1 MAQTADDVVVIHKGR
16 SIVQSPLAELMA
28 RSGGGVRVAGP
39 DVGRLA
45 ELLRAD
51 GASVADDGDG
61 AHGARSHAARTSAGS
76 IAANAVVIS
85 ELAPVSSSLEEIY
98 FELTGSEE
106 GAGPT

>member
-1 MAQTADDVVVIHKGR
+1 MVRDRTGEDIGR
-16 SIVQSPLAELMA
+16 M
-28 RSGGGVRVAGP
+28 
-39 DVGRLA
+39 
-45 ELLRAD
+45 
-51 GASVADDGDG
+51 
-61 AHGARSHAARTSAGS
+61 

>member
-1 MAQTADDVVVIHKGR
+1 VVIHKGR

-28 RSGGGVRVAGP
+28 RGGGGVRVAGP

-51 GASVADDGDG
+51 GASVTDDGSGLMVRD
-61 AHGARSHAARTSAGS
+61 RTGEDIGRV